1 MPPLQ
6 HASEPQPRIVCYHQT
21 HYNQSGDY
29 VSILP
34 LVTEAEEVIGITHLI
49 VGAIHLNDLPGQ
61 ITLNED
67 APDVANN
74 EVLWEEVKV
83 LQRVGIKV
91 LGMLG
96 GAARGS
102 FEKLDGSDFTFE
114 AYYIPLRDMIRQ
126 HAFDGLDLDVE
137 EDMSLDGI
145 IRLIDRL
152 KADFGDPFLITM
164 APVARALQGGP
175 HLSGFDYEVL
185 EMMRGSS
192 IECYHTQFYN
202 NWGNLQGFWD
212 YAAILQRGWRPEK
225 VVVGVLTHPSNG
237 HGWIATEELKRIL
250 MALKAMYPGFGGVMG
265 WEYFNSNPGGPER
278 PWEWA
283 EIMMKM
289 LSGQWQQ

>member
-1 MPPLQ
+1 M
-6 HASEPQPRIVCYHQT
+6 
-21 HYNQSGDY
+21 
-29 VSILP
+29 
-34 LVTEAEEVIGITHLI
+34 IGITHLI
-49 VGAIHLNDLPGQ
+49 VGAIHLNDPPGR

-67 APDVANN
+67 PPDVASS

-83 LQRVGIKV
+83 LQGVGIKV
-91 LGMLG
+91 SGMLG

-126 HAFDGLDLDVE
+126 YAFDGLDLDVE

-152 KADFGDPFLITM
+152 KADFGDSFLITM

-212 YAAILQRGWRPEK
+212 YTAILQRGWRPEK
-225 VVVGVLTHPSNG
+225 VIVGVLTHPSNG

-250 MALKAMYPGFGGVMG
+250 MVLKAMYPRFGGVMG
-265 WEYFNSNPGGPER
+265 WEYFNSSPGGAER

-283 EIMMKM
+283 EIMMKT
-289 LSGQWQQ
+289 LSGQ

>member
-6 HASEPQPRIVCYHQT
+6 NASEPQARIVCYHQT
-21 HYNQSGDY
+21 HYNQSGEY
-29 VSILP
+29 VSVLP

-49 VGAIHLNDLPGQ
+49 VGAIHLNDPPGK
-61 ITLNED
+61 ISLNED
-67 APDVANN
+67 PPDVASN

-83 LQRVGIKV
+83 LQGVGIKV
-91 LGMLG
+91 SGMLG
-96 GAARGS
+96 GAAQGS

-126 HAFDGLDLDVE
+126 HSLDGLDLDVE

-152 KADFGDPFLITM
+152 KADFGDSFLITM

-212 YAAILQRGWRPEK
+212 YTAILQRGWRPEK
-225 VVVGVLTHPSNG
+225 VIVGVLTHPSNG

-250 MALKAMYPGFGGVMG
+250 M
-265 WEYFNSNPGGPER
+265 
-278 PWEWA
+278 
-283 EIMMKM
+283 
-289 LSGQWQQ
+289 